1 MAFAVIMLI
10 YLQGSSSFFQRH
22 RLQKRFWEKEMKDK
36 FFKDNEAL
44 VKALTGKTLKEIKKE
59 LEPTTKEND
68 RRKRQ
73 D

>member
-1 MAFAVIMLI
+1 MAFAVITLI

-59 LEPTTKEND
+59 LEVPVKEHD
-68 RRKRQ
+68 RNKRQ

>member
-1 MAFAVIMLI
+1 
-10 YLQGSSSFFQRH
+10 
-22 RLQKRFWEKEMKDK
+22 MKDK